1 MKTNNEVTIAILV
14 AVLMV
19 LFCVIIYV
27 VNKNDVKE
35 EDIIMSVFIYDESRE
50 GYLECELS
58 TEDKLKIN
66 KQLNKLKNKKVED
79 SLSGTKINGDYKI
92 VLNEDEKIFYAF
104 DKEHKNRI
112 YIGDQNRLYPFSSEI
127 YDIVIKTCE

>member
-92 VLNEDEKIFYAF
+92 VLNDDDNLFYAF

-127 YDIVIKTCE
+127 YDIVIKT

>member
-58 TEDKLKIN
+58 TENKLKIN

-92 VLNEDEKIFYAF
+92 VLNNDKTTYYAF
-104 DKEHKNRI
+104 DKEHNNRI

-127 YDIVIKTCE
+127 YEIVIKTCE